1 MKNLLLSALLTL
13 GVVSGVSA
21 ETSQK
26 LYVRGEL
33 LKGSDSVLHFA
44 DAIKSGENTALST
57 LLQNSYLNAADD
69 SEANKRLVPWPYVI
83 GVMLKLNPMLAGD
96 GSVML
101 TVHGFQSS
109 VGGMKKN
116 PAHPELD
123 IPEVV
128 FKSIDVRS
136 ILDQGVQK
144 DLALGGC
151 LPTDKK
157 PADCTYTLR
166 ITVTQRK

>member
-1 MKNLLLSALLTL
+1 MKNLLLSALLAL
-13 GVVSGVSA
+13 GVVGGVCA
-21 ETSQK
+21 EPSQK

-33 LKGSDSVLHFA
+33 LKGGDSVLHFA
-44 DAIKSGENTALST
+44 DAVKSGEDTTLSS
-57 LLQNSYLNAADD
+57 LIQNSYLNAADE
-69 SEANKRLVPWPYVI
+69 SGANTKLVQWPYVI

-109 VGGMKKN
+109 VGGTKKN
-116 PAHPELD
+116 PSHPELD
-123 IPEVV
+123 MPEVV
-128 FKSIDVRS
+128 YKAIDARS

-144 DLALGGC
+144 DLVLGGC
-151 LPTDKK
+151 LATDKK

-166 ITVTQRK
+166 ITVTGRK